1 MKAQVLPGTRQ
12 SGSGPTIGV
21 LALQG
26 GVAEH
31 AQMLSDLGA
40 TVRLVRKEADLESH
54 LDGIV
59 LPGGESSTI
68 DRLLKIFNMKQLLAD
83 LLADGLP
90 CLATCAGMILVSRKV
105 LDAAPGQ
112 TSLGVLDTT
121 VSRNVYGS
129 QTASAEVTLDTTLG
143 PVRGAFIRAPK
154 IVRVGEDVQGL
165 ARRMPE
171 QGGLEEDG
179 DIVAVRGNNIV
190 ALSFHPELT
199 GDATFHTDL
208 LNRLA

>member
-1 MKAQVLPGTRQ
+1 MKAQVLPGTRP

-68 DRLLKIFNMKQLLAD
+68 DRLLKIFNMKQLPACPAWL
-83 LLADGLP
+83 
-90 CLATCAGMILVSRKV
+90 
-105 LDAAPGQ
+105 
-112 TSLGVLDTT
+112 
-121 VSRNVYGS
+121 
-129 QTASAEVTLDTTLG
+129 
-143 PVRGAFIRAPK
+143 
-154 IVRVGEDVQGL
+154 RVP
-165 ARRMPE
+165 A
-171 QGGLEEDG
+171 
-179 DIVAVRGNNIV
+179 
-190 ALSFHPELT
+190 
-199 GDATFHTDL
+199 
-208 LNRLA
+208 